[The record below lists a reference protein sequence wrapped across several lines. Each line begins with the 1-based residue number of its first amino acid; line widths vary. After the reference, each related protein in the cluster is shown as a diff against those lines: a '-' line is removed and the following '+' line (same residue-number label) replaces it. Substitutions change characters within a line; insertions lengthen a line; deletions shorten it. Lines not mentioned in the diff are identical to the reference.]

1 MVGSVSLKMAN
12 KNKINQ
18 KNSALC
24 TLDKNDRVQTYDFIS
39 SFMSCNIWLAE
50 IGFFWYIIFTV
61 TILSEFIYVL
71 AKFIKKVRI

>member
-39 SFMSCNIWLAE
+39 SFMSCNIWRAE
-50 IGFFWYIIFTV
+50 IGFFLVHNFHCYNPFRVHICTCKIH
-61 TILSEFIYVL
+61 
-71 AKFIKKVRI
+71 KKS